1 VGGHSNKYPSCTKPR
16 PLGVIY
22 RHTMQIFRYD
32 KRELIGTDLD
42 PIEDILNLITTL
54 KSKGYTS
61 DLLREVHGFSGVGE
75 INKTAKLIS
84 LHIDNAIG
92 LSEQAFEGTPETS
105 YLPLYYST
113 LNLSKVLLL
122 LLGKRVD
129 LERNRWHGAKYT
141 ESEMTRS
148 FLNERIEIKGNGTIP
163 LLYKTLTGKVI
174 PRTGIKIPLQDIYSH
189 ITSVGAEYIT
199 VTKEKNKMFMH
210 NASLIKDDT
219 NGHYI
224 KIEILGNSH
233 VKNPPKP
240 KTLKA
245 FTRIKLI
252 RPANNDPYYES
263 IKIKGNFET
272 VKEQLKKSI
281 CRSLI
286 SDDYYGGAY
295 AEWVSYTPVNGKK
308 HVFNEELSIMLA
320 FFHLSNVVRY
330 NPEHLYKLKDSR
342 YWAVLLALRKHGYLK
357 FIKLMWGN
365 YNKVSFALH

>member
-1 VGGHSNKYPSCTKPR
+1 
-16 PLGVIY
+16 
-22 RHTMQIFRYD
+22 MQIFRHD
-32 KRELIGTDLD
+32 NTDIIGTDLD

-54 KSKGYTS
+54 KSNGYTT
-61 DLLREVHGFSGVGE
+61 DLLREVHSFTGTAE
-75 INKTAKLIS
+75 INKTAKLIA

-129 LERNRWHGAKYT
+129 LERNRWHGAKYN

-148 FLNERIEIKGNGTIP
+148 FLNERIEIKSNGTIP
-163 LLYKTLTGKVI
+163 LIYKTLTNKVI
-174 PRTGIKIPLQDIYSH
+174 PRSGIKVSLQEIYSQ
-189 ITSVGAEYIT
+189 ITSVGAEYMT
-199 VTKEKNKMFMH
+199 VTKEKNKMFIH
-210 NASLIKDDT
+210 NASIIQDDA

-224 KIEILGNSH
+224 KIQILNSAY
-233 VKNPPKP
+233 KTNPPKP

-245 FTRIKLI
+245 YTRLKLI
-252 RPANNDPYYES
+252 KPANGDPYYES
-263 IKIKGNFET
+263 FKIKGNFDL
-272 VKEQLKKSI
+272 VKEQLKNSV
-281 CRSLI
+281 CRNLI
-286 SDDYYGGAY
+286 SDDYYGGAFIN
-295 AEWVSYTPVNGKK
+295 WVSYTPINGKK

-342 YWAVLLALRKHGYLK
+342 YWAVMLALRKHGYLK

-365 YNKVSFALH
+365 YNKISFDLS